1 MDTIFAVITFIALYG
16 FAFYHNITTAKRTID

>member
-1 MDTIFAVITFIALYG
+1 MDTIIAFATFIAIYG